1 MKGSPELGGPFVSY
15 GVWLRQMDL
24 IRGPARYGVAL
35 VHYGLLSV
43 GSPHSSASQ
52 PPSPQGKAF
61 LGGTTLQNCTA
72 LPEPSPGGKVP
83 PCAHWGGGGP
93 RSARNRSCTNVPTHP
108 TEAPIQSIW
117 RSQTPF
123 VHILNKFSTFFAR
136 SRKSGWTFFARL
148 RTMRLAQQR
157 GRTHDP

>member
-61 LGGTTLQNCTA
+61 LGGTTLQNCQS
-72 LPEPSPGGKVP
+72 LPLGGRCPSAHTGADEGHVPHGIGCVPTYPRTPRKRPSNPSGGARLHLSTFSTSFPHFSPDPANPGG
-83 PCAHWGGGGP
+83 
-93 RSARNRSCTNVPTHP
+93 
-108 TEAPIQSIW
+108 
-117 RSQTPF
+117 
-123 VHILNKFSTFFAR
+123 LFSR
-136 SRKSGWTFFARL
+136 DCVQW
-148 RTMRLAQQR
+148 
-157 GRTHDP
+157 D

>member
-1 MKGSPELGGPFVSY
+1 MKGSPELGGLFVSY

-72 LPEPSPGGKVP
+72 LPEPSPGEKVP
-83 PCAHWGGGGP
+83 QCAHWGG
-93 RSARNRSCTNVPTHP
+93 
-108 TEAPIQSIW
+108 
-117 RSQTPF
+117 
-123 VHILNKFSTFFAR
+123 
-136 SRKSGWTFFARL
+136 
-148 RTMRLAQQR
+148 
-157 GRTHDP
+157 

>member
-52 PPSPQGKAF
+52 PPSPQGKALVTQYNF
-61 LGGTTLQNCTA
+61 AGWYHLKK
-72 LPEPSPGGKVP
+72 PSPGGKVP
-83 PCAHWGGGGP
+83 QCAHWG
-93 RSARNRSCTNVPTHP
+93 R
-108 TEAPIQSIW
+108 
-117 RSQTPF
+117 
-123 VHILNKFSTFFAR
+123 
-136 SRKSGWTFFARL
+136 
-148 RTMRLAQQR
+148 
-157 GRTHDP
+157 

>member
-52 PPSPQGKAF
+52 PPSHQGKAF

-72 LPEPSPGGKVP
+72 LPEPSPGADEGHVP
-83 PCAHWGGGGP
+83 QGIGC
-93 RSARNRSCTNVPTHP
+93 VPTYP
-108 TEAPIQSIW
+108 
-117 RSQTPF
+117 RTPRKPPSNPSGGARL
-123 VHILNKFSTFFAR
+123 HLSTFSTSFPHFSPDPANP
-136 SRKSGWTFFARL
+136 GGLFL
-148 RTMRLAQQR
+148 RDCVQW
-157 GRTHDP
+157 D